1 MDIQT
6 AIVAV
11 IVSVSAL
18 YLVRHWLRMLQGK
31 TTGCH
36 SGCSGCPHN
45 KACPSVAACEA
56 ETRKSKAP
64 VES

>member
-1 MDIQT
+1 MDMQT

-18 YLVRHWLRMLQGK
+18 YLAHHWLRMLQGK

-36 SGCSGCPHN
+36 TGCSGCPHN

-56 ETRKSKAP
+56 EARKKESP
-64 VES
+64 VKT